1 MMSQTNLGNAMTI
14 INNTARRLV
23 HSEALVAW
31 AETRRLVLN
40 VMKPNKQFRQRQIS
54 AILLMMMM
62 CWASQSSAQPTRAE
76 MWISDMPVDAGAQA
90 VLIAK
95 ASETQNK
102 TLHQKIVGV
111 CRTINASSA
120 TIAPEAAAAAA
131 DYMYRYQHVDGFGAD
146 ATIRVVQPPMH
157 GVLRFSSQS
166 GDDKYRTYEYVP
178 LVNHTYDPVEDSFVM
193 QVESNG
199 VKVTVRYYLNIQEPD
214 ESFYE
219 YCSKD
224 VWKISATTPN
234 GTPIFSNE
242 DTAAS
247 SASTYTPM
255 PFPLIS
261 NYSNTAY
268 PNLTYS
274 FTNLPGTA
282 VGQTTGVGT
291 AANILLD
298 INAAGRGW
306 FMDSTPLS
314 NDDYLPTSNPN
325 EWIAKAGSA
334 AADKMDLLSV
344 LLHEYGH
351 ALGFEHSSD
360 PHDFMGT
367 SLTAGVRRLPTADEM
382 QLMANLIG
390 EIRTQ
395 NQRHSALDAES
406 RTSFNEIAG
415 LARNDKLLNDKLY
428 SSRRLG

>member
-1 MMSQTNLGNAMTI
+1 M
-14 INNTARRLV
+14 
-23 HSEALVAW
+23 VA
-31 AETRRLVLN
+31 AN
-40 VMKPNKQFRQRQIS
+40 DNQQYAS
-54 AILLMMMM
+54 AH
-62 CWASQSSAQPTRAE
+62 RAKR
-76 MWISDMPVDAGAQA
+76 A
-90 VLIAK
+90 
-95 ASETQNK
+95 
-102 TLHQKIVGV
+102 VGV
-111 CRTINASSA
+111 CYVINGTNDVHGNRLDKGDRHVPLFPDFNAGSYMGRYEGKDIRFEGG
-120 TIAPEAAAAAA
+120 TTFKLIQAPKHGVIK
-131 DYMYRYQHVDGFGAD
+131 DLTNTTDPYMPGGGGYQYLANEGYFGDDFAIMRVQNKGISVDVYYF
-146 ATIRVVQPPMH
+146 IRVTELHENV
-157 GVLRFSSQS
+157 SQVYLENCPAVYRGS
-166 GDDKYRTYEYVP
+166 GG
-178 LVNHTYDPVEDSFVM
+178 F
-193 QVESNG
+193 
-199 VKVTVRYYLNIQEPD
+199 
-214 ESFYE
+214 
-219 YCSKD
+219 
-224 VWKISATTPN
+224 WKISATTPD

-242 DTAAS
+242 DTAVS
-247 SASTYTPM
+247 SVGTYTPT
-255 PFPLIS
+255 PSPLLS
-261 NYSNTAY
+261 NYSNTVY

-282 VGQTTGVGT
+282 VGETTGEGA

-306 FMDSTPLS
+306 YISGAGSLGLEATNPTANLS
-314 NDDYLPTSNPN
+314 QWESGWLNNDDYLPTSNPN

-406 RTSFNEIAG
+406 RTGFDEIAG